1 MSPQLFSLK
10 TPAGVK
16 KANQLIIGPH
26 RKSIRGIISVE
37 TLLQSRSLNI
47 PVSASAR
54 LGWSAVAGQDLLGFA

>member
-16 KANQLIIGPH
+16 KTNQRIIGPH

-47 PVSASAR
+47 PVNASAR
-54 LGWSAVAGQDLLGFA
+54 ARVVGNCGQDLCGFA